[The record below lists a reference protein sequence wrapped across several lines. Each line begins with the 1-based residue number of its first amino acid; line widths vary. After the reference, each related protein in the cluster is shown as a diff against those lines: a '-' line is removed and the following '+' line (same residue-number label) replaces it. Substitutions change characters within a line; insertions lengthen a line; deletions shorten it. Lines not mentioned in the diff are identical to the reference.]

1 MKANTLELLTKIMN
15 TEFVG
20 VTKTTFNRLAPAKLG
35 ITTYIVKD
43 ATGEEIYD
51 TVYYILNGNIIGSWV
66 SSVGF
71 SLEKS
76 LVPERESGW
85 YRVKLRKCFYV
96 NKKELVVHY
105 DDTKKFFSCGSDTFY
120 DNEFEWIDDE
130 PIKFPEE

>member
-20 VTKTTFNRLAPAKLG
+20 FTKTTFNRLAPAKLG

-105 DDTKKFFSCGSDTFY
+105 DDTKKFFSC
-120 DNEFEWIDDE
+120 
-130 PIKFPEE
+130 